1 MPPPDWKTDLQLASE
16 HFLRRRHAWAA
27 CITIDEQDI
36 RPNVLSDAGMDR
48 LDEQF
53 LSILVQKLQS
63 DWNETRMKTGQDE
76 RKPLTI
82 LVIEDHPD
90 QRDLLAI
97 VLQREGYN
105 VVTAGNG
112 IEAMEKLQKEDV
124 QIALSDIMMPKMDG
138 FELIKSIRNDP
149 ALKGIYLILITAR
162 IQEGDRVRGLD
173 LGADDYIT
181 KPFSFSE
188 LLARVRVGSR
198 VVQYQQ
204 NLEYQTQIDPLTGLF
219 NRRAFERKIA
229 EEFERARRYNHSLS
243 ILLLDI
249 DNFKTINDTYG
260 HHGGD
265 TALVKISEILRE
277 RTRRSDFP
285 ARYGGE
291 EFVLILP
298 ETHQDSALQVANKIH
313 EEIRSRTFGTDTR
326 PFTLTVSIG
335 LSSTSTK
342 HYTDWRQTLDDA
354 DQAMYV
360 AKNSGKDRVEVCMP
374 RGKNSLTQTSAHA

>member
-1 MPPPDWKTDLQLASE
+1 
-16 HFLRRRHAWAA
+16 
-27 CITIDEQDI
+27 
-36 RPNVLSDAGMDR
+36 
-48 LDEQF
+48 
-53 LSILVQKLQS
+53 
-63 DWNETRMKTGQDE
+63 MKTGEDE
-76 RKPLTI
+76 KHPLTI

-97 VLQREGYN
+97 VLQREGYR

-112 IEAMEKLQKEDV
+112 VEAIEKLQKEHV

-138 FELIKSIRNDP
+138 FELIKNIRNDP

-198 VVQYQQ
+198 VVHYQK

-229 EEFERARRYNHSLS
+229 EEFERAERYSHPVSV
-243 ILLLDI
+243 LLLDI
-249 DNFKTINDTYG
+249 DNFKNINDTYG

-265 TALVKISEILRE
+265 TALVKISETLKE

-298 ETHQDSALQVANKIH
+298 ETDQESALQVAGKIH
-313 EEIRSRTFGTDTR
+313 EEIRSRSFGTCKS
-326 PFTLTVSIG
+326 PFALTVSIG
-335 LSSTSTK
+335 LSSTATK
-342 HYTDWRQTLDDA
+342 HYSDWREMLNDA
-354 DQAMYV
+354 DRAMYV
-360 AKNSGKDRVEVCMP
+360 AKNSGKDRVEVSLP
-374 RGKNSLTQTSAHA
+374 GDQIGLTQTSAHA

>member
-1 MPPPDWKTDLQLASE
+1 
-16 HFLRRRHAWAA
+16 
-27 CITIDEQDI
+27 
-36 RPNVLSDAGMDR
+36 
-48 LDEQF
+48 
-53 LSILVQKLQS
+53 
-63 DWNETRMKTGQDE
+63 MKNGQDQ

-97 VLQREGYN
+97 VLQREGYH

-112 IEAMEKLQKEDV
+112 VEAMEKLQQEDV

-138 FELIKSIRNDP
+138 FELIKSIRSDP

-204 NLEYQTQIDPLTGLF
+204 HLEYQTQIDPLTGLF
-219 NRRAFERKIA
+219 NRRAFERKIG
-229 EEFERARRYNHSLS
+229 EEFERARRYNHAVSV
-243 ILLLDI
+243 LLLDI
-249 DNFKTINDTYG
+249 DNFKTINDTFG

-265 TALVKISEILRE
+265 TALIKISETLRE
-277 RTRRSDFP
+277 KTRRSDFP

-298 ETHQDSALQVANKIH
+298 ETDQDSALQVANKIH
-313 EEIRSRTFGTDTR
+313 EEIRSRTFGTDSK
-326 PFTLTVSIG
+326 PFGLTVSIG

-342 HYTDWRQTLDDA
+342 HYMDWRQILDDA
-354 DQAMYV
+354 DKAMYV
-360 AKNSGKDRVEVCMP
+360 AKKSGKDRVEVCLP
-374 RGKNSLTQTSAHA
+374 EGKNILTQTSAHA

>member
-1 MPPPDWKTDLQLASE
+1 
-16 HFLRRRHAWAA
+16 
-27 CITIDEQDI
+27 
-36 RPNVLSDAGMDR
+36 
-48 LDEQF
+48 
-53 LSILVQKLQS
+53 
-63 DWNETRMKTGQDE
+63 MKPADKE
-76 RKPLTI
+76 LKPLTV

-97 VLQREGYN
+97 VLQREGYR

-112 IEAMEKLQKEDV
+112 LEALQKLQKETV

-138 FELIKSIRNDP
+138 FELIKTIRSDA

-188 LLARVRVGSR
+188 LLARLRVGSR
-198 VVQYQQ
+198 IVNYQQ
-204 NLEYQTQIDPLTGLF
+204 NLEYQTQIDPLTGLY
-219 NRRAFERKIA
+219 NRRAFERKIE
-229 EEFERARRYNHSLS
+229 EEFERAKRYDHPLS
-243 ILLLDI
+243 VLILDI

-265 TALVKISEILRE
+265 TVLIKISETLRE
-277 RTRRSDFP
+277 KTRRSDLA

-298 ETHQDSALQVANKIH
+298 ETDQDSAVQVARKVH
-313 EEIRSRTFGTDTR
+313 EEIRSRTFGTSIS
-326 PFTLTVSIG
+326 PFSLTVSVG
-335 LSSTSTK
+335 LCSTSTRR
-342 HYTDWRQTLDDA
+342 YSDWRQMLEAA
-354 DQAMYV
+354 DQALYV
-360 AKNSGKDRVEVCMP
+360 AKNGGKDRIEVSLP
-374 RGKNSLTQTSAHA
+374 RIERTSPETHPHA

>member
-1 MPPPDWKTDLQLASE
+1 
-16 HFLRRRHAWAA
+16 
-27 CITIDEQDI
+27 
-36 RPNVLSDAGMDR
+36 
-48 LDEQF
+48 
-53 LSILVQKLQS
+53 
-63 DWNETRMKTGQDE
+63 MKTGEDE
-76 RKPLTI
+76 RKSLTI

-97 VLQREGYN
+97 VLQREGYR

-112 IEAMEKLQKEDV
+112 VEAMDKLQKEDV

-138 FELIKSIRNDP
+138 FELIKNIRSDP
-149 ALKGIYLILITAR
+149 ALKGIYMILITAR

-198 VVQYQQ
+198 VVHYQQ
-204 NLEYQTQIDPLTGLF
+204 NLEYQTQIDPLTSLF

-229 EEFERARRYNHSLS
+229 EEFERAKRYSHPISV
-243 ILLLDI
+243 LLLDI
-249 DNFKTINDTYG
+249 DNFKNINDTYG
-260 HHGGD
+260 HHAGD
-265 TALVKISEILRE
+265 TALVKISAILHE
-277 RTRRSDFP
+277 KTRRSDFP

-298 ETHQDSALQVANKIH
+298 ETDQESALQVANKIH
-313 EEIRSRTFGTDTR
+313 EEIRSQTFGTSTSR
-326 PFTLTVSIG
+326 FALTVSIG

-342 HYTDWRQTLDDA
+342 QYADWRQMLEDA

-360 AKNSGKDRVEVCMP
+360 AKNSGKDRVQVCLP
-374 RGKNSLTQTSAHA
+374 RGKNGLTQISAHA